1 MNIHPSST
9 ESPSAPAEWTTEFL
23 FDLVGRTYQWTSVI
37 SRSGLEVCRLSAA
50 SGDGNR
56 EAAKVVA
63 AEKSRAWIASFLRR

>member
-1 MNIHPSST
+1 MNIHPSQS

-23 FDLVGRTYQWTSVI
+23 FESIGKTYLWTSVI

-50 SGDGNR
+50 SSDGNR
-56 EAAKVVA
+56 ETAKLVA